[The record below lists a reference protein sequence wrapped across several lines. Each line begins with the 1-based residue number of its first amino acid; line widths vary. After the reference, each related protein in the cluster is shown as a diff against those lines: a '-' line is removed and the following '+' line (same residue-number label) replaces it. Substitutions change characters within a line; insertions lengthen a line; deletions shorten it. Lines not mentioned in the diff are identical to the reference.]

1 MCKCVLSV
9 CVRVCVRVKLIR
21 VFSECVT
28 EGDCNALVD
37 RVLRIRVAKIH
48 KCRIFT
54 GQFPPNSPIIGGSFA
69 KIYLQLKAPYGSS
82 PPCVTQYESIAL
94 VGRVPKIHRYL
105 L

>member
-37 RVLRIRVAKIH
+37 RVLRIRVAKTH
-48 KCRIFT
+48 KMPYLYRSI
-54 GQFPPNSPIIGGSFA
+54 SA
-69 KIYLQLKAPYGSS
+69 KQPYN
-82 PPCVTQYESIAL
+82 
-94 VGRVPKIHRYL
+94 
-105 L
+105 